1 MKGKRDQVSGRW
13 LMKVNTGKAS
23 KIIGED
29 ILSRRV
35 KQ

>member
-1 MKGKRDQVSGRW
+1 MKEERDQVRGRG